1 VAWTLAEFSKIET
14 DVLKK
19 SVIDTLVLESS
30 IMEMLPWETT
40 GQLASGVTA
49 IQDLPSIGWR
59 RLNAGFEESTGTL
72 KQKVESVSLSGGYID
87 TDKAIADSKNTIED
101 ARAIQQQMALK
112 AFAYKVNDTFING
125 NVVTNPLEFNGI
137 KQRIDGIVAEGFT
150 GQKIDCDCNGTAITD
165 STATINAFIDKLDE
179 LVYSIKGHQP
189 DMLLMNGKALLTV
202 RSVLRRAN
210 LLDTTRDAFD
220 RRVDSYQGARL
231 VNIGTKADQVTE
243 IIPTTETYNLTDIY
257 AVKFGIGDM
266 TWGLQQA
273 AMEVEDLGLLKD
285 KPVYRT
291 MLYWNIGLATVD
303 PRSLAVLHSVDLA

>member
-1 VAWTLAEFSKIET
+1 MSLFTQSRSPARYAVNERQEPLDK
-14 DVLKK
+14 VC
-19 SVIDTLVLESS
+19 SS
-30 IMEMLPWETT
+30 
-40 GQLASGVTA
+40 Q
-49 IQDLPSIGWR
+49 
-59 RLNAGFEESTGTL
+59 
-72 KQKVESVSLSGGYID
+72 
-87 TDKAIADSKNTIED
+87 
-101 ARAIQQQMALK
+101 
-112 AFAYKVNDTFING
+112 
-125 NVVTNPLEFNGI
+125 
-137 KQRIDGIVAEGFT
+137 
-150 GQKIDCDCNGTAITD
+150 
-165 STATINAFIDKLDE
+165 
-179 LVYSIKGHQP
+179 
-189 DMLLMNGKALLTV
+189 
-202 RSVLRRAN
+202 AN

-243 IIPTTETYNLTDIY
+243 IIPTTETLTDIY